1 MWYVFKT
8 KERGTERLTAVPKA
22 GGGGSLYD
30 GLYGEAPLERGKGF
44 HSLKYIKG

>member
-8 KERGTERLTAVPKA
+8 KERGTERLTAVPK

-30 GLYGEAPLERGKGF
+30 GLYEEAPLERSKGF